1 MIHDVRNHDNHWS
14 RELKYYIFLLI
25 ACFGLVSCSE
35 EPTPAQLEIVDR
47 LIQEQIDISYE
58 EPNWN
63 ITKGFLLKNDE
74 TVKETAERNKQ
85 LYTEAHDF
93 LIALKNKPYKD
104 KEVWAINMLVLQ
116 IEGLERNLKILK
128 NSDKELILLIERWK
142 KWLTI
147 LQE

>member
-1 MIHDVRNHDNHWS
+1 M
-14 RELKYYIFLLI
+14 KYYIFLLI
-25 ACFGLVSCSE
+25 AYFGLVSCSK
-35 EPTPAQLEIVDR
+35 EPAPAQLEIVDR

-63 ITKGFLLKNDE
+63 IAKGFLLKSGD
-74 TVKETAERNKQ
+74 TVKETVERNKQ
-85 LYTEAHDF
+85 LYTEVHDF

-104 KEVWAINMLVLQ
+104 KEVWAVNMLVLQ
-116 IEGLERNLKILK
+116 IEGLERNLKILE
-128 NSDKELILLIERWK
+128 NPDKELVLLIKRWK